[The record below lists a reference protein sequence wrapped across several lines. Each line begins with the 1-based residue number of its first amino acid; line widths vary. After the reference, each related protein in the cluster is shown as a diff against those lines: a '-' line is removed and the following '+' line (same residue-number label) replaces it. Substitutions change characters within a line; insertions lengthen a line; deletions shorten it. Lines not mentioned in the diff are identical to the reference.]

1 MREHVRLPPVGIT
14 TFKKILCP
22 LDFSEPSKH
31 ALEYATMLSN
41 WYGASLT
48 ALQVVGLPASPVPD
62 VAVLATLTPADLE
75 AHSRDLRQFV
85 EVSARGDCRANAV
98 VRQGAVVNEILA
110 EAQTLPADL
119 IVMGTHGL
127 GGVERFVLGSVT
139 ETILR
144 KAPCPVFTV
153 PRGSVSAPLTPGP
166 FRTILVPV
174 DFSPLSL
181 DAVSLALSLAEESGK
196 KLILLYVH
204 DWPAE
209 RSVLPAVQADLR
221 RTREAAVRELH
232 AIIPPDARQWCEC
245 AELTATGHADE
256 EILRVA
262 GANSVDLIVMGVHSK
277 NSINVAVFGSTVNQV
292 VRAATCPVL
301 TVRR

>member
-14 TFKKILCP
+14 TFQKILCP
-22 LDFSEPSKH
+22 VDFSEPSKH
-31 ALEYATMLSN
+31 ALEYATMLSS

-48 ALQVVGLPASPVPD
+48 ALQVVGLASPPIPD
-62 VAVLATLTPADLE
+62 VAVLATVTPEDLE
-75 AHSRDLRQFV
+75 AHSRDLRLFV
-85 EVSARGDCRANAV
+85 EVSAGGDCHANVAI
-98 VRQGAVVNEILA
+98 RQGTVVNEILA
-110 EAQTLPADL
+110 EAQTLPADV

-153 PRGSVSAPLTPGP
+153 PRSSVAAPLTPGP
-166 FRTILVPV
+166 FKTILVPV
-174 DFSPLSL
+174 DFSPLAL
-181 DAVSLALSLAEESGK
+181 DAVGIALSLAEESGK

-221 RTREAAVRELH
+221 RTRETAVRELH
-232 AIIPPDARQWCEC
+232 AIIPEDARQWCEC
-245 AELTATGHADE
+245 AELTATGHAGE

-262 GANSVDLIVMGVHSK
+262 GANGVDLIVMGVHSK
-277 NSINVAVFGSTVNQV
+277 NSIATAMFGSTVNQV